1 MGFDQKGITVISITI
16 DANDA
21 ADAKEQM
28 RQLIAPQDMNAALK
42 LALATMQEAGF
53 APPPTVDE
61 MPSWSLKP
69 VDPAA
74 MTEVGEKIAQTQ
86 ASASTVDRVRGQPSP
101 GKARRTK
108 AEIAEDD
115 AAAATGAALMGS
127 TPANTFGT
135 DSEPVAEDSPEVQ
148 AADAADEA
156 AETAAAKVDGKL
168 TLDDV
173 RNALGLY
180 VGAFGMAAAQADG
193 PVLIAKVLGVEHN
206 PAAPKK
212 ISDLGDDQ
220 VLLRRAVDGVSEMIT
235 KNPFSRTKA
244 A

>member
-1 MGFDQKGITVISITI
+1 MTVHIHIEAKTG
-16 DANDA
+16 AEA
-21 ADAKEQM
+21 RAQMADLFGGPRLIVSPDLNVGDLSQPG
-28 RQLIAPQDMNAALK
+28 QLILNEAAILGEK
-42 LALATMQEAGF
+42 T
-53 APPPTVDE
+53 
-61 MPSWSLKP
+61 

-74 MTEVGEKIAQTQ
+74 MTEVGEKIAETQ
-86 ASASTVDRVRGQPSP
+86 AAASAVERVRGQPSP

-115 AAAATGAALMGS
+115 AAAATGPLAIVS
-127 TPANTFGT
+127 QT
-135 DSEPVAEDSPEVQ
+135 DVTAEESNLVEDSPEVQ